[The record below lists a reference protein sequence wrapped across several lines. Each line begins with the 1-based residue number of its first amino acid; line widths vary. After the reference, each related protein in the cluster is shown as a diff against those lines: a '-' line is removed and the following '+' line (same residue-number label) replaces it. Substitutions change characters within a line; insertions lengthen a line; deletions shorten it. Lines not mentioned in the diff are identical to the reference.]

1 MQRVTWHSV
10 GPGRRPIS
18 GSLSA
23 VPRLPAP
30 GHGVELTA
38 HLALAHTDLR
48 GHGQTRGPGGS
59 SQYGEA
65 DNNPPA
71 VFWGVGNVSSARQRS
86 ASCLPPCLAP
96 VQAAAAPGRGSAA
109 VSAGALRAGRPR
121 AALRGTPRVKPGGC
135 GWGTAGRA
143 GYSQLGHVPGNALG
157 EGAEPLVA
165 ASHHRLHA
173 GALLRAARAQVTA
186 ALVVACGAPR
196 ASVAGDRCPQWGRA
210 SEAGCGDQG
219 CAGRGPSALSRT
231 GTTSLLASCVRGS
244 GVPS

>member
-1 MQRVTWHSV
+1 MC
-10 GPGRRPIS
+10 
-18 GSLSA
+18 
-23 VPRLPAP
+23 
-30 GHGVELTA
+30 
-38 HLALAHTDLR
+38 HLALSRPREEAHIWVTLCSPPPPRPRARR
-48 GHGQTRGPGGS
+48 GAHCTLGTGPHRSPRPRPNPGPRWIFSVRRSRRQPSRCVLGG
-59 SQYGEA
+59 
-65 DNNPPA
+65 
-71 VFWGVGNVSSARQRS
+71 RQRVLCQAEECFLS
-86 ASCLPPCLAP
+86 APLSGPCPSAG
-96 VQAAAAPGRGSAA
+96 APGRGSAA
-109 VSAGALRAGRPR
+109 VSAGALRAGRPQ
-121 AALRGTPRVKPGGC
+121 AALRGTPRVRPGGC

-143 GYSQLGHVPGNALG
+143 GYSQLGRVPGNALG

-196 ASVAGDRCPQWGRA
+196 ASVAGDRRPQWGRA